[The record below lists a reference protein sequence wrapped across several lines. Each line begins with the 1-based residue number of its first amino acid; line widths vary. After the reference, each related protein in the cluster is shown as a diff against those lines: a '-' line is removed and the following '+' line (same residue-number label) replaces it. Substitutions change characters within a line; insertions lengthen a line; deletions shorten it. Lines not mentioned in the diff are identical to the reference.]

1 MTWLVSEDDAEERNA
16 SLLAEEQRRAV
27 RLLLAH
33 PFVSDERPDP
43 DTFALVRR
51 HVRELQRWFAEQ
63 LGYRLVV
70 DTELARLH
78 KRPAP
83 GARLRPLRTQNQTP
97 WNSRRY
103 ALLCLVLAALERVE
117 VQTVLSELAGQVA
130 LLSASEEGVRSFD
143 LESFGERQAFVDV
156 VRWLVEQGV
165 LSLADGEDTAFVE
178 GRGDALYD
186 LRSRRLAQLLS
197 APVPAAEPEE
207 VEELAGADVYPDTEE
222 GANRRVRHRLM
233 RRLVEEPV
241 LYVEGLEELE
251 EAERAYLTSQRHY
264 LLGQVAA
271 RTGLAVE
278 VRREGLAGVDP
289 EGRLSDLSFPATGTL
304 SHAALLLAEHLAERA
319 RAAPDP
325 SVPVPEEDLVACMER
340 LLDRYGH
347 LWSKRYRE
355 EPGRLLADS
364 LDLLEQMGL
373 AGRGITG
380 ITALPA
386 IARFGVKEPLQDPK
400 DDKDSK
406 DEIDG

>member
-1 MTWLVSEDDAEERNA
+1 VSWLNPDDDAEERERNA
-16 SLLAEEQRRAV
+16 ALLAEEQRRAV

-43 DTFALVRR
+43 DAFALVRR
-51 HVRELQRWFAEQ
+51 HARELQRWLSEQ

-83 GARLRPLRTQNQTP
+83 GARLRPLRTQSQTP

-103 ALLCLVLAALERVE
+103 ALLCLVLAALERIE

-130 LLSASEEGVRSFD
+130 LLAASEEGIRSFD

-156 VRWLVEQGV
+156 VRWLVDQGV

-186 LRSRRLAQLLS
+186 LHSRRLSQLLS

-207 VEELAGADVYPDTEE
+207 VAELAGSDVYPDTEE

-241 LYVEGLEELE
+241 LYLEELD

-271 RTGLAVE
+271 RTGLAIE
-278 VRREGLAGVDP
+278 VRREGLAAVDP
-289 EGRLSDLSFPATGTL
+289 EGRLSDLAFPSTGTL
-304 SHAALLLAEHLAERA
+304 SHAALLLAGYLTERS
-319 RAAPDP
+319 RAADDP
-325 SVPVPEEDLVACMER
+325 SVPVPEEDLAVCMEG
-340 LLDRYGH
+340 LLARYGH

-355 EPGRLLADS
+355 EPGRLLAGA

-373 AGRGITG
+373 VARQGGGIV
-380 ITALPA
+380 ALPA
-386 IARFGVKEPLQDPK
+386 IARFGVTEPQK
-400 DDKDSK
+400 DGKDKN
-406 DEIDG
+406 DG

>member
-1 MTWLVSEDDAEERNA
+1 VSWLDPGDDAEERERNA
-16 SLLAEEQRRAV
+16 ALLAEEQRRAI

-43 DTFALVRR
+43 ETFALVRR
-51 HVRELQRWFAEQ
+51 HARELQRWLSEQ

-83 GARLRPLRTQNQTP
+83 GARLRPLRTQSQTA

-130 LLSASEEGVRSFD
+130 LLAASEEGVRGFD

-156 VRWLVEQGV
+156 VRWLVDQGV

-186 LRSRRLAQLLS
+186 LHSRRLSQLLS
-197 APVPAAEPEE
+197 APVPATEPEE
-207 VEELAGADVYPDTEE
+207 VAELAADVYPDTEE

-241 LYVEGLEELE
+241 LYLEELD

-278 VRREGLAGVDP
+278 VRREGLAAIDP
-289 EGRLSDLSFPATGTL
+289 EGRLSDLAFPSTGTL
-304 SHAALLLAEHLAERA
+304 SHAALLLAG
-319 RAAPDP
+319 
-325 SVPVPEEDLVACMER
+325 VV
-340 LLDRYGH
+340 
-347 LWSKRYRE
+347 
-355 EPGRLLADS
+355 
-364 LDLLEQMGL
+364 DLLEQMGL
-373 AGRGITG
+373 LARQGGGGITP
-380 ITALPA
+380 LPA
-386 IARFGVKEPLQDPK
+386 IARFAVKEPEDPQPEK
-400 DDKDSK
+400 LPPPARPHPLAPSPISHPSTGRGGNLLE
-406 DEIDG
+406 DER

>member
-1 MTWLVSEDDAEERNA
+1 MSWLDPEGEAEERNA
-16 SLLAEEQRRAV
+16 SLLAEEQRQAV

-51 HVRELQRWFAEQ
+51 HARELQRWFAEQ

-70 DTELARLH
+70 DTEVARLH

-83 GARLRPLRTQNQTP
+83 GARLRPLRTQSQTP
-97 WNSRRY
+97 WNGRRY
-103 ALLCLVLAALERVE
+103 ALLCLVLAALERIE
-117 VQTVLSELAGQVA
+117 VQTVLSELASQVA
-130 LLSASEEGVRSFD
+130 LLAASEEGVRSFD

-156 VRWLVEQGV
+156 VRWLVDQGV

-186 LRSRRLAQLLS
+186 LHSRRLAQLLS
-197 APVPAAEPEE
+197 APVPAVEPEDLA
-207 VEELAGADVYPDTEE
+207 ELAGADVYPETEE

-233 RRLVEEPV
+233 RRLIEEPV
-241 LYVEGLEELE
+241 LYVEELE

-264 LLGQVAA
+264 LVGQIAA
-271 RTGLAVE
+271 RTGLTVE

-304 SHAALLLAEHLAERA
+304 SHAALLLAGHLAERS
-319 RAAPDP
+319 RATPDP
-325 SVPVPEEDLVACMER
+325 SAPVPEEDLVACMER
-340 LLDRYGH
+340 LLARYGH
-347 LWSKRYRE
+347 LWSKRSRE
-355 EPGRLLADS
+355 EPGRLLADA

-373 AGRGITG
+373 AARGITGPPG

-386 IARFGVKEPLQDPK
+386 IARFAVKEPPKDPK
-400 DDKDSK
+400 DDKDNR